1 LPQQLQAVYQRGA
14 QRVSVFIDP
23 VAAGQPSE
31 PLALRSGATTVL
43 MVPHEQGAFV
53 TVMGEVP
60 LPTLQ
65 QFASALR
72 RHP

>member
-1 LPQQLQAVYQRGA
+1 
-14 QRVSVFIDP
+14 
-23 VAAGQPSE
+23 
-31 PLALRSGATTVL
+31 

-65 QFASALR
+65 QFAGALK

>member
-1 LPQQLQAVYQRGA
+1 MYQRGA
-14 QRVSVFIDP
+14 QRVSLFIDP
-23 VAAGQPSE
+23 VAAGQPRE
-31 PLALRSGATTVL
+31 PLALRAGATTVL
-43 MVPHEQGAFV
+43 MLPHDQGAFV

-65 QFASALR
+65 QFAGALK

>member
-1 LPQQLQAVYQRGA
+1 
-14 QRVSVFIDP
+14 VFIDP